1 MIVTEIYKGSGLGNQ
16 IWNLVVSRIL
26 AERYGYEWGVKKSTP
41 YKARKFMPN
50 FDFGK
55 EVTGGHT
62 PREGQPPTSLPDGIV
77 NYIRERND
85 PLPQCGHSG
94 IFFDNNLW
102 YHLPDNTK
110 LDGLFQCLSY
120 INDRKDDVRKW
131 LEHNV
136 NITEYSE
143 DDICVIHF
151 RGGEYLITASWLEPK
166 FYENARDRMLEYN
179 PNMKFVV
186 VTDDPENAN
195 KFIPWARV
203 VGATTLSEQED
214 IEQGTGFFKYKG
226 GNIGVDYSILHN
238 ARNVIMSASTFS
250 FWPVWTSTEVNKVIA
265 PKYWFDHKTSNGW
278 WRGDDMIVQEWDYID
293 TQGKLFSGLEC
304 QKEYDL
310 YKERNPY
317 YTDKK

>member
-1 MIVTEIYKGSGLGNQ
+1 MIVTEIYRGSGLGNQ

-26 AERYGYEWGVKKSTP
+26 AHRHGYKWGVKKSTP
-41 YKARKFMPN
+41 FKARKFMPD
-50 FDFGK
+50 FDYGE

-62 PREGQPPTSLPDGIV
+62 PREGQPPESLPDGITH
-77 NYIRERND
+77 YIRERND

-94 IFFDNNLW
+94 IFFDPGLWNN
-102 YHLPDNTK
+102 LPDNSK
-110 LDGLFQCLSY
+110 IDGLFQCLEY
-120 INDRKDDVRKW
+120 INDCKDDIRQW
-131 LEHNV
+131 LSHNV
-136 NITEYSE
+136 NVTEYSDE
-143 DDICVIHF
+143 DICVIHF

-166 FYENARDRMLEYN
+166 FYENARDRMLEHN

-195 KFIPWARV
+195 KFIPWAEV
-203 VGATTLSEQED
+203 VGATTLNEQED
-214 IEQGTGFFKYKG
+214 IEQGTGFFKYIG

-250 FWPVWTSTEVNKVIA
+250 FWPVWTSNVSPKVIA

-278 WRGDDMIVQEWDYID
+278 WRGDDMIVRDWDYID
-293 TQGKLFSGLEC
+293 REGKLFNGTDC

-310 YKERNPY
+310 YRLTTPY
-317 YTDKK
+317 YNFMR

>member
-1 MIVTEIYKGSGLGNQ
+1 MIVTEIYRGSGLGNQ

-26 AERYGYEWGVKKSTP
+26 AHRHGYKWGVKKSTP
-41 YKARKFMPN
+41 FKARKFMPD
-50 FDFGK
+50 FDYGE

-62 PREGQPPTSLPDGIV
+62 PREGQPPESLPDGITH
-77 NYIRERND
+77 YIRERND

-94 IFFDNNLW
+94 IFFDPGLWNN
-102 YHLPDNTK
+102 LPDNSK
-110 LDGLFQCLSY
+110 IDGLFQCLEY
-120 INDRKDDVRKW
+120 INDCKDDIRQW
-131 LEHNV
+131 LSHNV
-136 NITEYSE
+136 NVTEYSDE
-143 DDICVIHF
+143 DICVIHF

-166 FYENARDRMLEYN
+166 FYENARDRMLEHN

-195 KFIPWARV
+195 KFIPWAEV
-203 VGATTLSEQED
+203 VGATTLNEQED
-214 IEQGTGFFKYKG
+214 IEQGTGFFKYIG

-250 FWPVWTSTEVNKVIA
+250 FWPVWTSNVSPKVIA

-278 WRGDDMIVQEWDYID
+278 WRGDDMSVRDWDYID
-293 TQGKLFSGLEC
+293 REGKLFNGTDC

-310 YKERNPY
+310 YRLTTPY
-317 YTDKK
+317 YNFMR

>member
-1 MIVTEIYKGSGLGNQ
+1 MIVTEIYRGSGLGNQ

-26 AERYGYEWGVKKSTP
+26 AHRHGYKWGVKKSTP
-41 YKARKFMPN
+41 FKARKFMPD
-50 FDFGK
+50 FDYGE

-62 PREGQPPTSLPDGIV
+62 PREGQPPESLPDGITH
-77 NYIRERND
+77 YIRERND

-94 IFFDNNLW
+94 IFFDPGLWNN
-102 YHLPDNTK
+102 LPDNSK
-110 LDGLFQCLSY
+110 IDGLFQCLEY
-120 INDRKDDVRKW
+120 INDCKDDIRQW
-131 LEHNV
+131 LSHNV
-136 NITEYSE
+136 NVTEYSDE
-143 DDICVIHF
+143 DICVIHF

-166 FYENARDRMLEYN
+166 FYENARDRMLEHN

-195 KFIPWARV
+195 KFIPWAEV
-203 VGATTLSEQED
+203 VGATTLNKQED
-214 IEQGTGFFKYKG
+214 IEQGTGFFKYIG

-250 FWPVWTSTEVNKVIA
+250 FWPVWTSNVSPKVIA

-278 WRGDDMIVQEWDYID
+278 WRGDDMIVRDWDYID
-293 TQGKLFSGLEC
+293 REGKLFNGTDC

-310 YKERNPY
+310 YRLTTPY
-317 YTDKK
+317 YNFMR

>member
-1 MIVTEIYKGSGLGNQ
+1 MIVTEIYRGSGLGNQ

-26 AERYGYEWGVKKSTP
+26 AHRHGYKWGVKKSTP
-41 YKARKFMPN
+41 FKARKFMPD
-50 FDFGK
+50 FDYGE

-62 PREGQPPTSLPDGIV
+62 PREGQPPESLPDGITH
-77 NYIRERND
+77 YIRERND

-94 IFFDNNLW
+94 IFFDPGLWNN
-102 YHLPDNTK
+102 LPDNSK
-110 LDGLFQCLSY
+110 IDGLFQCLEY
-120 INDRKDDVRKW
+120 INDCKDDIRQW
-131 LEHNV
+131 LSHNV
-136 NITEYSE
+136 NVTEYSDE
-143 DDICVIHF
+143 DICVIHF

-166 FYENARDRMLEYN
+166 FYENARYRMLEHN

-195 KFIPWARV
+195 KFIPWAEV
-203 VGATTLSEQED
+203 VGATTLNEQED
-214 IEQGTGFFKYKG
+214 IEQGTGFFKYIG

-250 FWPVWTSTEVNKVIA
+250 FWPVWTSNVSPKVIA

-278 WRGDDMIVQEWDYID
+278 WRGDDMIVRDWDYID
-293 TQGKLFSGLEC
+293 REGKLFNGTDC

-310 YKERNPY
+310 YRLTTPY
-317 YTDKK
+317 YNFMR